1 MRIEFK
7 WLSLAC
13 RNTMR
18 NRRRSLVTLAI
29 AATGTAAAL
38 LGGGFALYTYESLAQ
53 ASARDTGHLVLA
65 APGQFEGNDNMPLEH
80 GLPGRAELTRE
91 LLTHP
96 RVTRVLPRLQFS
108 GLVSNGDKS
117 EIFLGTGVDARQE
130 FLVKGPFMKL
140 EDGGLL
146 DADAGAAPA
155 TAAPSPGAPQRGPGI
170 VLGKGLARILNA
182 RPGGALTLM
191 STTTAGSLNAIDVT
205 VTGIVSS
212 GIADIDKRLAM
223 VDLATAQAL
232 LVSDKVSYLSVYLD
246 ELAYSDSLAAAW
258 RGQYG
263 GKLEVRTWLDQAI
276 FYQGVKGLYN
286 RIFGFLGVILLVIV
300 LFATS
305 NTLSMAVLERSRE
318 IGTLRAMGTTPGEVA
333 RLFTLEGLVLGA
345 GGAVLG
351 MLLAGAISMAL
362 LVLGIQMPPPPG
374 RTGGYPLVVTVSPV
388 MYASAALAVSVLAAL
403 ASLLVSRKAANQS
416 VVEALAHV

>member
-1 MRIEFK
+1 MRIDFK
-7 WLSLAC
+7 WLPLAC

-65 APGQFEGNDNMPLEH
+65 APGQFEGTDSMPLEH
-80 GLPGRAELTRE
+80 GLAGSTAMTRE
-91 LLTHP
+91 LLAHP

-108 GLVSNGDKS
+108 GLISNGDKS

-140 EDGGLL
+140 EQGSLLEGDG
-146 DADAGAAPA
+146 AG
-155 TAAPSPGAPQRGPGI
+155 TAAGPTQRGSGI
-170 VLGKGLARILNA
+170 VLGKGLARVLNA
-182 RPGGALTLM
+182 KPGSALTLM
-191 STTTAGSLNAIDVT
+191 STTTAGSLNAVDVT

-223 VDLATAQAL
+223 VDLTTAQEL
-232 LVSDKVSYLSVYLD
+232 LVTDKVSYLSVYLD
-246 ELAYSDSLAAAW
+246 DLEHSEAVGAAW
-258 RGQYG
+258 RMQYAG
-263 GKLEVRTWLDQAI
+263 RLDIRTWLDQAV
-276 FYQGVKGLYN
+276 FYQSVKGLYN
-286 RIFGFLGVILLVIV
+286 RIFGFLGVIVLVIV
-300 LFATS
+300 LFAIT
-305 NTLSMAVLERSRE
+305 NTLSMAVLERTRE
-318 IGTLRAMGTTPGEVA
+318 IGTLRAMGTTPGEVT
-333 RLFTLEGLVLGA
+333 RLFTLEGLVLG
-345 GGAVLG
+345 GSGALLG
-351 MLLAGAISMAL
+351 MALAAAVAMAL

-374 RTGGYPLVVTVSPV
+374 RTGGYPLVVVVSPA
-388 MYASAALAVSVLAAL
+388 MYAGAGLAVTLLAAL
-403 ASLLVSRKAANQS
+403 ASLLVSRKAAKQS

>member
-1 MRIEFK
+1 MRIDFK

-38 LGGGFALYTYESLAQ
+38 LGGGFALHTYESLAQ

-65 APGQFEGNDNMPLEH
+65 APSQFEGNDNMPLEH
-80 GLPGRAELTRE
+80 GLSGRESLTRE
-91 LLTHP
+91 LLANS

-108 GLVSNGDKS
+108 GLISNGDKS

-130 FLVKGPFMKL
+130 FLVKGPFMKV
-140 EDGGLL
+140 EEGTLL
-146 DADAGAAPA
+146 DSEGPTAAATPAGA
-155 TAAPSPGAPQRGPGI
+155 GI
-170 VLGKGLARILNA
+170 VLGKGLAHILNA
-182 RPGGALTLM
+182 RPGSSLTLM

-223 VDLATAQAL
+223 VELPTAQQL
-232 LVSDKVSYLSVYLD
+232 LASDKVSYLSVYLD
-246 ELAYSDSLAAAW
+246 ELEQSDAVAAEWKTRYA
-258 RGQYG
+258 
-263 GKLEVRTWLDQAI
+263 GKLEVRTWLEQAL
-276 FYQGVKGLYN
+276 FYQSVKGLYN
-286 RIFGFLGVILLVIV
+286 RIFGFLGVIVLVIV
-300 LFATS
+300 LFAIS
-305 NTLSMAVLERSRE
+305 NTLSMAVLERTRE
-318 IGTLRAMGTTPGEVA
+318 IGTLRAMGTTPGEVT
-333 RLFTLEGLVLGA
+333 RLFTLEGFVLGG
-345 GGAVLG
+345 GGALLG
-351 MLLAGAISMAL
+351 MALAAGVAMSL

-374 RTGGYPLVVTVSPV
+374 RTAGYPLVVEVSPA
-388 MYASAALAVSVLAAL
+388 MYACAALAVTVLAAL

>member
-1 MRIEFK
+1 MRIDVK

-13 RNTMR
+13 RNAMR

-65 APGQFEGNDNMPLEH
+65 APGQFDGNDNMPLEH
-80 GLPGRAELTRE
+80 GLAGRAQLTRA
-91 LLTHP
+91 LLAHP

-130 FLVKGPFMKL
+130 FLVKGPFMKV
-140 EDGGLL
+140 EEGALL
-146 DADAGAAPA
+146 DDGAGGA
-155 TAAPSPGAPQRGPGI
+155 TPGPGVVI
-170 VLGKGLARILNA
+170 GKGLARILNVH
-182 RPGGALTLM
+182 PGSALTLM
-191 STTTAGSLNAIDVT
+191 STTTTGSLNAIDVT

-223 VDLATAQAL
+223 VDLSTAQEL
-232 LVSDKVSYLSVYLD
+232 LVSDKVSFLSVYLD
-246 ELAYSDSLAAAW
+246 DLEHSDAVGAEW
-258 RGQYG
+258 RKRYAGQ
-263 GKLEVRTWLDQAI
+263 LEVRTWLEQAL
-276 FYQGVKGLYN
+276 FYQSVKGLYN
-286 RIFGFLGVILLVIV
+286 RIFGFLGVIVLVIV
-300 LFATS
+300 LFAIT
-305 NTLSMAVLERSRE
+305 NTLSMAVLERTRE
-318 IGTLRAMGTTPGEVA
+318 IGTLRAMGTTPAEVT
-333 RLFTLEGLVLGA
+333 RLFSLEGLVLGG
-345 GGAVLG
+345 GGALLG
-351 MLLAGAISMAL
+351 MALAAGVAMAL

-374 RTGGYPLVVTVSPV
+374 RTGGYPLVVAVSPV
-388 MYASAALAVSVLAAL
+388 MYASAALAVTLLAAL
-403 ASLLVSRKAANQS
+403 ASFLVSRKAAHQS

>member
-1 MRIEFK
+1 MRIDVK

-13 RNTMR
+13 RNAMR

-65 APGQFEGNDNMPLEH
+65 APGQFDGNDNMPLEH
-80 GLPGRAELTRE
+80 GLAGRAQLTRA
-91 LLTHP
+91 LLAHP

-140 EDGGLL
+140 EEGALL
-146 DADAGAAPA
+146 DDGAGGA
-155 TAAPSPGAPQRGPGI
+155 TPGPGVVI
-170 VLGKGLARILNA
+170 GKGLARILNVH
-182 RPGGALTLM
+182 PGSALTLM

-223 VDLATAQAL
+223 VDLSTAQEL

-246 ELAYSDSLAAAW
+246 DLEHSDAVGAEW
-258 RGQYG
+258 RKRYAGQ
-263 GKLEVRTWLDQAI
+263 LEVRTWLEQAL
-276 FYQGVKGLYN
+276 FYQSVKGLYN
-286 RIFGFLGVILLVIV
+286 RIFGFLGVIVLVIV
-300 LFATS
+300 LFAIT
-305 NTLSMAVLERSRE
+305 NTLSMAVLERTRE
-318 IGTLRAMGTTPGEVA
+318 IGTLRAMGTTPAEVT
-333 RLFTLEGLVLGA
+333 RLFSLEGLVLGG
-345 GGAVLG
+345 GGALLG
-351 MLLAGAISMAL
+351 MALAAGVAMAL

-374 RTGGYPLVVTVSPV
+374 RTGGYPLVVAVSPV
-388 MYASAALAVSVLAAL
+388 MYGSAALAITLLAAL
-403 ASLLVSRKAANQS
+403 ASFLVSRKAAHQS

>member
-1 MRIEFK
+1 MRIDFK

-65 APGQFEGNDNMPLEH
+65 APGQFEGTDSMPLEH
-80 GLPGRAELTRE
+80 GLAGRAALTRE
-91 LLTHP
+91 LLAHP

-140 EDGGLL
+140 EAGELL
-146 DADAGAAPA
+146 DAGDAGPGAAAPNA
-155 TAAPSPGAPQRGPGI
+155 GAPQRGPGI

-182 RPGGALTLM
+182 RPGSSLTLM

-223 VDLATAQAL
+223 VELATAQEL
-232 LVSDKVSYLSVYLD
+232 LVTDKVSYLSVYLD
-246 ELAYSDSLAAAW
+246 ELAYSDTVAGTW
-258 RGQYG
+258 RSQYA

-276 FYQGVKGLYN
+276 FYQSVKGLYN
-286 RIFGFLGVILLVIV
+286 RIFGFLGAILLAIV
-300 LFATS
+300 LFATT
-305 NTLSMAVLERSRE
+305 NTLSMAVLERTRE
-318 IGTLRAMGTTPGEVA
+318 IGTLRAMGTTPGEVT
-333 RLFTLEGLVLGA
+333 RLFTLEGFVLGA

-351 MLLAGAISMAL
+351 MALAGAVAMAL

-374 RTGGYPLVVTVSPV
+374 RTGGYPLVVTVSPA
-388 MYASAALAVSVLAAL
+388 MYAGAALAVSVLAAL

>member
-1 MRIEFK
+1 MRIDVK

-13 RNTMR
+13 SNAMR

-65 APGQFEGNDNMPLEH
+65 APGQFDGNDNMPLEH
-80 GLPGRAELTRE
+80 GLAGRVQLTRA
-91 LLTHP
+91 LLAHP

-140 EDGGLL
+140 EEGALL
-146 DADAGAAPA
+146 DDGADGATP
-155 TAAPSPGAPQRGPGI
+155 GPGPGVVI
-170 VLGKGLARILNA
+170 GKGLARILNVH
-182 RPGGALTLM
+182 PGSALTLM

-223 VDLATAQAL
+223 VDLSTAQEL
-232 LVSDKVSYLSVYLD
+232 LVSDKVSFLSVYLD
-246 ELAYSDSLAAAW
+246 DLEHSDAVGAEW
-258 RGQYG
+258 RKRYAGQ
-263 GKLEVRTWLDQAI
+263 LEVRTWLEQAL
-276 FYQGVKGLYN
+276 FYQSVKGLYN
-286 RIFGFLGVILLVIV
+286 RIFGFLGVIVLVIV
-300 LFATS
+300 LFAIT
-305 NTLSMAVLERSRE
+305 NTLSMAVLERTRE
-318 IGTLRAMGTTPGEVA
+318 IGTLRAMGTTPAEVT
-333 RLFTLEGLVLGA
+333 RLFSLEGLVLGG
-345 GGAVLG
+345 GGALLG
-351 MLLAGAISMAL
+351 MALAAGVAMAL

-374 RTGGYPLVVTVSPV
+374 RTGGYPLVVAVSPA
-388 MYASAALAVSVLAAL
+388 MYASAALAVTLLAAL
-403 ASLLVSRKAANQS
+403 ASFLVSRKAAHQS

>member
-1 MRIEFK
+1 MRIDFK

-80 GLPGRAELTRE
+80 GLSRRAELTRE
-91 LLTHP
+91 LLAHP

-140 EDGGLL
+140 EDGSLL
-146 DADAGAAPA
+146 DTND
-155 TAAPSPGAPQRGPGI
+155 GAPPAAVPGTGARQRDPGI
-170 VLGKGLARILNA
+170 VLGKGLARILNV
-182 RPGGALTLM
+182 RPGSALTLM

-223 VDLATAQAL
+223 VDLATAQEL
-232 LVSDKVSYLSVYLD
+232 LVTDKVSYLSVYLD
-246 ELAYSDSLAAAW
+246 ELAYSDSVAAAW
-258 RGQYG
+258 RSQYA

-276 FYQGVKGLYN
+276 FYQSVKGLYN

-300 LFATS
+300 LFATT
-305 NTLSMAVLERSRE
+305 NTLSMAVLERTRE

-333 RLFTLEGLVLGA
+333 RLFTLEGFVLGA

-351 MLLAGAISMAL
+351 MVLAGAVAMAL

-374 RTGGYPLVVTVSPV
+374 RTGGYPLVVTVSPA
-388 MYASAALAVSVLAAL
+388 MYAGAALAVSVLAAL

>member
-1 MRIEFK
+1 MRIDFK

-13 RNTMR
+13 RNAMR

-65 APGQFEGNDNMPLEH
+65 APGQFEGNDNVPLEH

-91 LLTHP
+91 LMAHQS
-96 RVTRVLPRLQFS
+96 VTRVLPRLQFS
-108 GLVSNGDKS
+108 GLISNGDKS

-130 FLVKGPFMKL
+130 FLVKGPFMKI
-140 EDGGLL
+140 EDGKLL
-146 DADAGAAPA
+146 DADGAGTGP
-155 TAAPSPGAPQRGPGI
+155 GPGI

-182 RPGGALTLM
+182 KPGSSLTLM

-223 VDLATAQAL
+223 VELGTAQEL
-232 LVSDKVSYLSVYLD
+232 LVTDKVSHLSVYLD
-246 ELAYSDSLAAAW
+246 ELEHSDAVGAAW
-258 RGQYG
+258 RDRYAGR
-263 GKLEVRTWLDQAI
+263 LEVRTWLDQAI
-276 FYQGVKGLYN
+276 FYQSVKSLYD
-286 RIFGFLGVILLVIV
+286 RIFGFLGVIVLVIV
-300 LFATS
+300 LFAIS
-305 NTLSMAVLERSRE
+305 NTLSMAVLERIRE
-318 IGTLRAMGTTPGEVA
+318 IGTLRAMGTTPGEVT
-333 RLFTLEGLVLGA
+333 RLFTLEGLVLGGGGAALGMAVA
-345 GGAVLG
+345 GGVAL
-351 MLLAGAISMAL
+351 SL
-362 LVLGIQMPPPPG
+362 LVFGIQMPPPPG
-374 RTGGYPLVVTVSPV
+374 RTSGYPLVVAVSPA
-388 MYASAALAVSVLAAL
+388 MYAAAACAVTLLAAL

>member
-1 MRIEFK
+1 MRIDFK

-13 RNTMR
+13 RNAMR

-65 APGQFEGNDNMPLEH
+65 APGQFDGNDNMPLEH
-80 GLPGRAELTRE
+80 GLSGRAQLTRE
-91 LLTHP
+91 LLANP

-117 EIFLGTGVDARQE
+117 EIFLGTGVDAQQE
-130 FLVKGPFMKL
+130 FLVKGPFMKVEEGTLL
-140 EDGGLL
+140 EGDG
-146 DADAGAAPA
+146 AQGA
-155 TAAPSPGAPQRGPGI
+155 PGI

-182 RPGGALTLM
+182 KPGSSLTLM
-191 STTTAGSLNAIDVT
+191 STTTTGSLNAIDVT
-205 VTGIVSS
+205 VKGIVSS

-223 VDLATAQAL
+223 VDLSTAQEL

-246 ELAYSDSLAAAW
+246 ELEHSEAQGAAW
-258 RGQYG
+258 KTKYA

-276 FYQGVKGLYN
+276 FYQSVKGLYN
-286 RIFGFLGVILLVIV
+286 RIFGFLGVIVLVIV
-300 LFATS
+300 LFAIT
-305 NTLSMAVLERSRE
+305 NTQSMAVIERTRE
-318 IGTLRAMGTTPGEVA
+318 IGTLRAMGTTPGEVT
-333 RLFTLEGLVLGA
+333 RLFTLEGLVLGGGGAALGMMLA
-345 GGAVLG
+345 GGMAL
-351 MLLAGAISMAL
+351 AL

-374 RTGGYPLVVTVSPV
+374 RTGGYPLVVTVSPA
-388 MYASAALAVSVLAAL
+388 MYASAALAVTLLAAL

>member
-1 MRIEFK
+1 MRIDFK

-18 NRRRSLVTLAI
+18 NRRRSLVTVAI
-29 AATGTAAAL
+29 AAIGTAAAL
-38 LGGGFALYTYESLAQ
+38 LGGGFALYTYQSLAQ

-65 APGQFEGNDNMPLEH
+65 APGQFDGNDNMPLEH
-80 GLPGRAELTRE
+80 GLAGRAELTRE
-91 LLTHP
+91 LLAHP

-140 EDGGLL
+140 ERGALL
-146 DADAGAAPA
+146 DAGDAPGG
-155 TAAPSPGAPQRGPGI
+155 SGAPRGPGI
-170 VLGKGLARILNA
+170 VLGKALARILNA
-182 RPGGALTLM
+182 HPGSSLTLM
-191 STTTAGSLNAIDVT
+191 STTTAGSLNAVDVT

-223 VDLATAQAL
+223 VDLTTAQAL

-246 ELAYSDSLAAAW
+246 DLEHSEAVGAAW
-258 RGQYG
+258 RQHYA
-263 GKLEVRTWLDQAI
+263 GKLEIRTWLEQAI
-276 FYQGVKGLYN
+276 FYQSVKGLYN
-286 RIFGFLGVILLVIV
+286 RIFGFLGVIVLVIV
-300 LFATS
+300 LFAIT
-305 NTLSMAVLERSRE
+305 NTLSMAVLERTRE

-333 RLFTLEGLVLGA
+333 RLFTLEGLVLGG
-345 GGAVLG
+345 GGALLG
-351 MLLAGAISMAL
+351 MALAAGVAMAL

-374 RTGGYPLVVTVSPV
+374 RTGGYPLVVVVSPA
-388 MYASAALAVSVLAAL
+388 MYGAAAMAVTLLAAM
-403 ASLLVSRKAANQS
+403 ASLFVSRKAANQS

>member
-1 MRIEFK
+1 MRIDAK

-13 RNTMR
+13 RNAMR

-29 AATGTAAAL
+29 AAIGTAAAL

-80 GLPGRAELTRE
+80 GLSGSAALTRE
-91 LLTHP
+91 LLAHP

-140 EDGGLL
+140 EEGGLL
-146 DADAGAAPA
+146 DAGGGSA
-155 TAAPSPGAPQRGPGI
+155 PGARTPGI
-170 VLGKGLARILNA
+170 VLGKALARILNA
-182 RPGGALTLM
+182 HPGSELTLM

-223 VDLATAQAL
+223 VDLTTAQQL

-246 ELAYSDSLAAAW
+246 DLDHSDAVGAAW
-258 RGQYG
+258 RAQYA
-263 GKLEVRTWLDQAI
+263 GKLEIRTWLDQAI
-276 FYQGVKGLYN
+276 FYQSVKGLYN
-286 RIFGFLGVILLVIV
+286 RIFGFLGVIVLVIV
-300 LFATS
+300 LFAIT
-305 NTLSMAVLERSRE
+305 NTLSMAVLERTRE
-318 IGTLRAMGTTPGEVA
+318 IGTLRAMGTTPGEVT
-333 RLFTLEGLVLGA
+333 RLFTLEGTVLGGGGAALGMALA
-345 GGAVLG
+345 GGIA
-351 MLLAGAISMAL
+351 MAL

-374 RTGGYPLVVTVSPV
+374 RTGGYPLVVVVSPA
-388 MYASAALAVSVLAAL
+388 MYGAAALAITLLAAL
-403 ASLLVSRKAANQS
+403 ASLIVSRKAAKQS